1 MITACRPQGLGLPDR
16 PQGPGLPRDRQ
27 AFERKTITACLGLLA
42 CLALAVGAGCEAKS
56 SPPVAVSQSRLVEA
70 PAPQPDSAASTDD
83 QSDDSV
89 DVQIMDY
96 DGIIKLIESKRGK
109 VVVMDCWS
117 TWCQPCMKEFHNLV
131 ELHQQYG
138 PDKLACVSLS
148 FNYEGAK
155 RETPEEHRDEV
166 LDFLRKQGATFDN
179 VIGSVPADDLY
190 KLLQFKTAS
199 VPAVFV
205 YDQQGQLARQ
215 FSGEVSYDDVRKQV
229 AELLETEPATSE

>member
-1 MITACRPQGLGLPDR
+1 MITVCRPQGS
-16 PQGPGLPRDRQ
+16 GLPRDGQ
-27 AFERKTITACLGLLA
+27 AFEQKTIPACLGLLA
-42 CLALAVGAGCEAKS
+42 CLALAAGVGCEAKS
-56 SPPVAVSQSRLVEA
+56 TPPVAVSQSRSVEA
-70 PAPQPDSAASTDD
+70 AAPQPDSATPTDD
-83 QSDDSV
+83 ESGDSV

-138 PDKLACVSLS
+138 PDKLACISLS
-148 FNYEGAK
+148 FNFEGAK
-155 RETPEEHRDEV
+155 RETPKEHRDEV

-179 VIGSVPADDLY
+179 VIASVPAEDLY
-190 KLLQFKTAS
+190 KMLEFKTAS

-229 AELLETEPATSE
+229 AELLETEPTTSE

>member
-1 MITACRPQGLGLPDR
+1 MITVCRPQGPGLPDR
-16 PQGPGLPRDRQ
+16 PQGPGLPREGQ
-27 AFERKTITACLGLLA
+27 AFEQKTITACLALLA
-42 CLALAVGAGCEAKS
+42 CLALTAGVGCEAKS
-56 SPPVAVSQSRLVEA
+56 SPPVAVSQSRSVEA
-70 PAPQPDSAASTDD
+70 ATPQPASPTSTDD
-83 QSDDSV
+83 GSGDSV

-96 DGIIKLIESKRGK
+96 DGIVKLIKSKRGK

-131 ELHQQYG
+131 ELHRQYG
-138 PDKLACVSLS
+138 SDKLACVSLS
-148 FNYEGAK
+148 FNFEGAK
-155 RETPEEHRDEV
+155 RETPEEHREEV

-205 YDQQGQLARQ
+205 YDQQGQLAKQ
-215 FSGEVSYDDVRKQV
+215 LSGEVSYDDVRKQV
-229 AELLETEPATSE
+229 AELLETEPTTSE

>member
-1 MITACRPQGLGLPDR
+1 
-16 PQGPGLPRDRQ
+16 
-27 AFERKTITACLGLLA
+27 
-42 CLALAVGAGCEAKS
+42 
-56 SPPVAVSQSRLVEA
+56 
-70 PAPQPDSAASTDD
+70 
-83 QSDDSV
+83 
-89 DVQIMDY
+89 MDY
-96 DGIIKLIESKRGK
+96 DAIVKLIDSKRGK

-138 PDKLACVSLS
+138 PDKLACISLS

-166 LDFLRKQGATFDN
+166 LAFLRKEGAAFDN
-179 VIGSVPADDLY
+179 VIASVPAEDLY
-190 KLLQFKTAS
+190 KLLKFKTAS